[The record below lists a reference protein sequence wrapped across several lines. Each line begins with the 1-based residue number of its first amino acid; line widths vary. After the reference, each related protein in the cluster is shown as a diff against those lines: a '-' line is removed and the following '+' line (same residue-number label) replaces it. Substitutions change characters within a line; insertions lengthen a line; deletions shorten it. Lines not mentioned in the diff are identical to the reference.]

1 MIPHSSAGGQPWG
14 HPMRPLNGGPE
25 RVDLA
30 QVSSQYDPSS
40 MTSQPPL
47 LPSQPQARQ
56 SAVVDLTNNG
66 SDSSDKEPPPKRP
79 RLDISSASKVG
90 DAASSVKGTDARGT
104 PASASSRPQLSWRGR
119 PMWSFQA
126 VMSEFPSSATGSRP
140 TSPPPFPPQPWSNVP
155 LSRLDGGSGSRE
167 PSPDKKVQTIPF
179 RIVTPSVAPAIK
191 GESKLINCQY
201 LLGVSLILMSRSRR
215 FHSVDWEPPR
225 GCLK

>member
-14 HPMRPLNGGPE
+14 HPMRPLNGGPG

-40 MTSQPPL
+40 VTSQPS
-47 LPSQPQARQ
+47 LPSSQPQARQ

-66 SDSSDKEPPPKRP
+66 SDSNDKEPPPKRP
-79 RLDISSASKVG
+79 RLDISGASKVG
-90 DAASSVKGTDARGT
+90 DAGSSVKGADARNT

-126 VMSEFPSSATGSRP
+126 VMSEIPGSATGSRP
-140 TSPPPFPPQPWSNVP
+140 TSPPPLPSQPWSNDP
-155 LSRLDGGSGSRE
+155 LNRLDGGSRSRE

-191 GESKLINCQY
+191 GESKCIYDRY
-201 LLGVSLILMSRSRR
+201 L
-215 FHSVDWEPPR
+215 F
-225 GCLK
+225 